1 MKSDLHDIEV
11 IFQTATDRAI
21 CVRQQG
27 DERDIWIP
35 LSLCEID
42 GDLSDPFRRPQRG
55 DTVTLTASER
65 VLTEKGLV

>member
-21 CVRQQG
+21 CVHRHEG
-27 DERDIWIP
+27 DADIWIP
-35 LSLCEID
+35 LATCEID
-42 GDLSDPFRRPQRG
+42 RDLRDPFRRPQRG
-55 DTVTLTASER
+55 DLVTLTAPER